1 MLTLRTVLSGLSAG
15 LLAVGVA
22 LTGAL
27 DRAELGMLDRLFEW
41 RGPQRPATPI
51 VIVNIDEDSFDE
63 LDMAWPFPRALHARL
78 LDRLGAGQ
86 PLAIGLD
93 ILFPEASPRGADDDA
108 ALAEAVA
115 RAGNVVLAAAIT
127 HVSEGFYEKIDL
139 NVPVPAIREG
149 AAGVA
154 PVNEHVDE
162 DGRLRRAVLHHWL
175 ADQRVPSWDVA
186 LYRVIERAGLAVAP
200 LPEADVVPINF
211 RGGPGTFP
219 WVPYHR
225 VVSGDVPP
233 ELFRGK
239 IVLVGATSPMLQDIF
254 STPFGRARQ
263 MSGVEIH
270 AHALDMLIRG
280 DHLHA
285 VPRWVSLVG
294 AALAAFGAT
303 WLATRLRALRG
314 FLAAISMWGALAA
327 TTFALFALG
336 GVWFQAVSVT
346 LGLVLGYG
354 ATVIDS
360 YVREQRERRR
370 LAQFFSPAVLREI
383 TRQRSDRALSSQ
395 RRLVTVLFSDIRG
408 FTSISERVEP
418 EQVAAL
424 LSEYL
429 TEMTEVVF
437 RHHGA
442 VDKYIGDSIM
452 ALYNAPFD
460 DPDHAANAV
469 RTALELQE
477 RTLAVSAHWE
487 AQLGAQI
494 RIGVG
499 ISTGEVVVGT
509 LGSRQRLEYTA
520 IGDTVNLA
528 SRVEGLT
535 REYEASI
542 IVTESTCALVR
553 ERFLIRELGAV
564 PVRGRARPVQIY
576 GILPTDLRKHPRAAL
591 DAAATLVAVVD
602 GRAWTVRT
610 RDVGE
615 GGLAVTGLPA
625 TLAPGTRVEIRCEGG
640 TLPRPLVA
648 EGVIVWRDGEAAG
661 LEFTARP
668 LDAALPG
675 S

>member
-1 MLTLRTVLSGLSAG
+1 MLALRTVVSGLSAG
-15 LLAVGVA
+15 LIAVGVA

-41 RGPQRPATPI
+41 RGPLRPAAPV

-78 LDRLGAGQ
+78 LDRLGAGR

-93 ILFPEASPRGADDDA
+93 ILFPEASPRGPDDDA
-108 ALAEAVA
+108 ALADAVA

-139 NVPVPAIREG
+139 NMPMPAIREG

-186 LYRVIERAGLAVAP
+186 LYRVIERGGLPVAP

-219 WVPYHR
+219 RVSYHR

-233 ELFRGK
+233 ELFQGK
-239 IVLVGATSPMLQDIF
+239 IVLIGATSPILQDIF

-270 AHALDMLIRG
+270 AHALDMLVRG
-280 DHLHA
+280 DHLRA
-285 VPRWVSLVG
+285 VPRWVSLAG

-314 FLAAISMWGALAA
+314 FLAAILTWAALASG
-327 TTFALFALG
+327 TFALFALG
-336 GVWFQAVSVT
+336 DVWFQGVPVT

-383 TRQRSDRALSSQ
+383 VHRRSDRALSSR

-408 FTSISERVEP
+408 FTSISEKVEP
-418 EQVAAL
+418 EQVAAM

-437 RHHGA
+437 RHRGT
-442 VDKYIGDSIM
+442 VDKYIGDCIM

-487 AQLGAQI
+487 AELGVQI

-499 ISTGEVVVGT
+499 ISTGEAVVGT

-528 SRVEGLT
+528 CRLEGLT
-535 REYEASI
+535 KEYDASI
-542 IVTESTCALVR
+542 IVSESTHALVR
-553 ERFLIRELGAV
+553 DRFLIRELGAV
-564 PVRGRARPVQIY
+564 PVRGKARPVQIY
-576 GILPTDLRKHPRAAL
+576 GILPADLRKYPRAAL

-610 RDVGE
+610 RNVSA
-615 GGLAVTGLPA
+615 GGLAVIGLPA
-625 TLAPGTRVEIRCEGG
+625 TVAPEARVEIRCEGG
-640 TLPRPLVA
+640 ALPKPLVA
-648 EGVIVWRDGEAAG
+648 DGVVVWRDGEAAG
-661 LEFTARP
+661 IEFTALP